1 MKQFVSFMLCLLAFS
16 PPRHQVTTSS
26 MSGHVQDEQGAPVV
40 GWGQLNT
47 LDTSLLFLALL
58 TGATALSWAIL
69 SRQRGALLSLLS
81 GEDIPEPDL
90 IPARLAVSALVVG
103 SLSYFFLLSL
113 ETLCTARS
121 QGAAACASA
130 GRNARASLLVLAAAL
145 IRLYDLNILRCTAP
159 ALESEELPA

>member
-1 MKQFVSFMLCLLAFS
+1 MVETGVPGLEQTGWDAAGAAEHPGHLSAVPGSPHRGHRPLLGHPLPGSAEPFS
-16 PPRHQVTTSS
+16 PSSLERTSP
-26 MSGHVQDEQGAPVV
+26 GA
-40 GWGQLNT
+40 G
-47 LDTSLLFLALL
+47 
-58 TGATALSWAIL
+58 
-69 SRQRGALLSLLS
+69 
-81 GEDIPEPDL
+81 L

>member
-1 MKQFVSFMLCLLAFS
+1 MVETGVPGL
-16 PPRHQVTTSS
+16 
-26 MSGHVQDEQGAPVV
+26 EQT
-40 GWGQLNT
+40 GWDALRGQLNT

-69 SRQRGALLSLLS
+69 SRQRGALLS
-81 GEDIPEPDL
+81 GEDIPVPDL

-145 IRLYDLNILRCTAP
+145 IRLYDFNILRCTAP
-159 ALESEELPA
+159 ALESEELPV

>member
-1 MKQFVSFMLCLLAFS
+1 MVETGVPGLEQTGWDAL
-16 PPRHQVTTSS
+16 R
-26 MSGHVQDEQGAPVV
+26 GH
-40 GWGQLNT
+40 LNT

-81 GEDIPEPDL
+81 GEDILEPDL

-159 ALESEELPA
+159 ALESEELPV

>member
-1 MKQFVSFMLCLLAFS
+1 MVETGVPGL
-16 PPRHQVTTSS
+16 
-26 MSGHVQDEQGAPVV
+26 EQT
-40 GWGQLNT
+40 GWDALRGQLNT
-47 LDTSLLFLALL
+47 LDTSLLVLALL
-58 TGATALSWAIL
+58 PGATALSWAIL
-69 SRQRGALLSLLS
+69 SRQRGALLSLHS

>member
-1 MKQFVSFMLCLLAFS
+1 MVETGVPGL
-16 PPRHQVTTSS
+16 
-26 MSGHVQDEQGAPVV
+26 EQT
-40 GWGQLNT
+40 GWDALRGQLNT

-113 ETLCTARS
+113 
-121 QGAAACASA
+121 GAAACASA
-130 GRNARASLLVLAAAL
+130 ERNARASLLVLAAAL

>member
-1 MKQFVSFMLCLLAFS
+1 MVETGVPGL
-16 PPRHQVTTSS
+16 
-26 MSGHVQDEQGAPVV
+26 EQT
-40 GWGQLNT
+40 GWDALRGQLNT

-69 SRQRGALLSLLS
+69 SRQRGAFLS

-159 ALESEELPA
+159 ALESEELPV

>member
-1 MKQFVSFMLCLLAFS
+1 MVETGVPGL
-16 PPRHQVTTSS
+16 
-26 MSGHVQDEQGAPVV
+26 EQT
-40 GWGQLNT
+40 GWDTLRGQLNT

-90 IPARLAVSALVVG
+90 ILARLAVSALVVG

-130 GRNARASLLVLAAAL
+130 ERNARASLLVLAAAL

>member
-1 MKQFVSFMLCLLAFS
+1 MVETGVPGL
-16 PPRHQVTTSS
+16 
-26 MSGHVQDEQGAPVV
+26 EQT
-40 GWGQLNT
+40 GWDALRGQLNT

-113 ETLCTARS
+113 EPLCTAGSR
-121 QGAAACASA
+121 GAAACASA
-130 GRNARASLLVLAAAL
+130 G
-145 IRLYDLNILRCTAP
+145 P
-159 ALESEELPA
+159 AGAGGCSDPAV

>member
-1 MKQFVSFMLCLLAFS
+1 MVETGVPGL
-16 PPRHQVTTSS
+16 
-26 MSGHVQDEQGAPVV
+26 EQT
-40 GWGQLNT
+40 GWDALRGQLNT

-58 TGATALSWAIL
+58 TGATAIL

>member
-1 MKQFVSFMLCLLAFS
+1 MVETGVPGL
-16 PPRHQVTTSS
+16 
-26 MSGHVQDEQGAPVV
+26 EQT
-40 GWGQLNT
+40 GWDALRGQLNT

-58 TGATALSWAIL
+58 TLSWAIL

-130 GRNARASLLVLAAAL
+130 ERNARASLLVLAAAL